1 MPLSFI
7 KKATGGETAGATN
20 PNQQSTKPSMFGG
33 KTAAGTNG
41 AAKAAGKL
49 PGFFKH
55 GQAAKAAIEHAD
67 AKAEAAKA
75 EAGKLWRFW
84 MPAGED
90 RMITFLDG
98 ELDAEGMLDVPM
110 WNEHRLKIAGDWQN
124 FVCVADQEPC
134 PICEAGESKQLL
146 VGVMTICDHTP
157 HTVKSGQNAGK
168 VIQHSRKLFVC
179 TRQTIKMLA
188 KQAKVTGGLA
198 GCTFEVNRTGD
209 KEPSVGNQFIYQG
222 KHTLSEIAEECG
234 LKIEDVQPADYTTE
248 IVYRTAD
255 ELVKLGV
262 GKAIKGIGHEKP
274 VDTAALKNQ
283 L

>member
-1 MPLSFI
+1 
-7 KKATGGETAGATN
+7 
-20 PNQQSTKPSMFGG
+20 MFGG

-90 RMITFLDG
+90 RTITFLDG

-110 WNEHRLKIAGDWQN
+110 WYEHRLKVAGDWQT

-222 KHTLSEIAEECG
+222 KHTLAEIAEECG

>member
-98 ELDAEGMLDVPM
+98 ELDAEACSTCRCGTNTASRSPATGRTSSASLT
-110 WNEHRLKIAGDWQN
+110 R
-124 FVCVADQEPC
+124 
-134 PICEAGESKQLL
+134 SL
-146 VGVMTICDHTP
+146 VR
-157 HTVKSGQNAGK
+157 SA
-168 VIQHSRKLFVC
+168 R
-179 TRQTIKMLA
+179 LA
-188 KQAKVTGGLA
+188 KA
-198 GCTFEVNRTGD
+198 
-209 KEPSVGNQFIYQG
+209 SSY
-222 KHTLSEIAEECG
+222 
-234 LKIEDVQPADYTTE
+234 
-248 IVYRTAD
+248 
-255 ELVKLGV
+255 
-262 GKAIKGIGHEKP
+262 
-274 VDTAALKNQ
+274 
-283 L
+283 